1 MMLLLLDDV
10 ASRLS
15 ILLVILIFDT
25 DVRSLPNNPN
35 NTGRIGICCTKDK
48 EFLILNGNK
57 I

>member
-1 MMLLLLDDV
+1 MLLLLDDV